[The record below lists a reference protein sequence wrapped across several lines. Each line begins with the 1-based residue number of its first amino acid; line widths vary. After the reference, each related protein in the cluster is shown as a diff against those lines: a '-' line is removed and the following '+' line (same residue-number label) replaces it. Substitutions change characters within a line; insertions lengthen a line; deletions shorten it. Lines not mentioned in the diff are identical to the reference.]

1 MWFLI
6 PKRVVEREG
15 SGDNADDFAGVERQ
29 RISKALV
36 GRQPVGARG

>member
-15 SGDNADDFAGVERQ
+15 AGDNAGDFAGVERQ
-29 RISKALV
+29 RIGMALV
-36 GRQPVGARG
+36 GLEPVGARG